1 MTPALSPMDH
11 TNELNW
17 AQSSREF
24 ACICAGGTTGMLVT
38 RLLVIP
44 GTVVTDLH
52 GLGAA
57 EQGFRAPLR
66 RQGSPRDRS
75 IERWP
80 AIRTPEAAAATDV
93 PAYGGVMTGS
103 SIAPITTQLGQLGLG
118 QQPWWVEQWMELINS
133 YRYKKRLERAWDY
146 ARSGNVLSIRFEGR
160 RVHARVQGTE
170 AEPYKVKLW
179 LDTLTDEDWGFV
191 LEALGQKARWS
202 AQLLAG
208 VMPQDIERAFA
219 ASGKRLFPFKLQE
232 VRSECSCPDKANPCK
247 HISAVYFLMGDRFSE
262 DPFVLFQL
270 RGRSRSQLLA
280 DLAVQRR
287 ELLASRAAAARAE
300 EPVAPAAPHPVHG
313 AITDPSRWWTYS
325 ASLDPDLVVITPA
338 MEGETGLDEAG
349 ELPLAA
355 EPRFP
360 EANRLFIE
368 QLKAQGM
375 AMGQVA
381 MAQAMGAGA

>member
-1 MTPALSPMDH
+1 
-11 TNELNW
+11 
-17 AQSSREF
+17 
-24 ACICAGGTTGMLVT
+24 
-38 RLLVIP
+38 
-44 GTVVTDLH
+44 
-52 GLGAA
+52 
-57 EQGFRAPLR
+57 
-66 RQGSPRDRS
+66 
-75 IERWP
+75 
-80 AIRTPEAAAATDV
+80 
-93 PAYGGVMTGS
+93 MTGS
-103 SIAPITTQLGQLGLG
+103 TLTPITTQLGQLGLG

-179 LDTLTDEDWGFV
+179 LDTLCDEDWGFV

-270 RGRSRSQLLA
+270 RGRSRGQLLA
-280 DLAVQRR
+280 DLAVRRR
-287 ELLASRAAAARAE
+287 ELLASRAAAARGDQALAG
-300 EPVAPAAPHPVHG
+300 PGPHPVHG
-313 AITDPSRWWTYS
+313 AITDPSRWWTY
-325 ASLDPDLVVITPA
+325 AAALDPDLVVITPA

-349 ELPLAA
+349 DLPLAA

-360 EANRLFIE
+360 EANRLFLE

-375 AMGQVA
+375 AMGQLA
-381 MAQAMGAGA
+381 MAQAMGAGS